1 MISAILEE
9 KIQTF
14 KDSTQKAIRFNIE
27 LLDLVEGYDSEY
39 HKFLS
44 TNMVFVDYVQL
55 DNEVPY
61 YLAFIDSIENADYLK
76 QNMKG
81 LFKPLCDLI
90 DQGKCRIRTKVQI
103 AGEYF
108 EDVLAIKSI
117 LLAYLTRKQSDEFA
131 EMAKKRLE
139 EEKAVGLDTI
149 LTKKSHYAQNNLLTR
164 SAFSENLTVVQKKL
178 LNYFIFKFQYKCKE
192 DLFGESYFTVTKQEL
207 VNCGCGSNQTAIM
220 KSLKDLMENTTMKI
234 QYNDSWSIYN
244 MFSSFQGST
253 INNEIKV
260 RFTPEMSALINKV
273 GVSRNYT
280 LLSLN
285 SINSIK
291 RYSSMRMYELCSQY
305 RNANS
310 PIIYITDD
318 DLRAM
323 LNCKDKYLDPH
334 DFKKRVLKD
343 AEKEL
348 KELSEKGVIDMCFEC
363 KEAESVKMDWQ
374 FKYKKV
380 TKWALIIKRNENF
393 EKTYISHDGKK
404 KKMDSAY
411 MVLHQIIETKL
422 SDELSKDQKEEYMA
436 FVKGLTTN
444 EIDAL
449 VHDLQIEMYFS
460 GNKNK
465 LETFEIILRKYGFRE
480 GGSIPVQ

>member
-1 MISAILEE
+1 
-9 KIQTF
+9 
-14 KDSTQKAIRFNIE
+14 
-27 LLDLVEGYDSEY
+27 
-39 HKFLS
+39 
-44 TNMVFVDYVQL
+44 
-55 DNEVPY
+55 
-61 YLAFIDSIENADYLK
+61 
-76 QNMKG
+76 
-81 LFKPLCDLI
+81 
-90 DQGKCRIRTKVQI
+90 
-103 AGEYF
+103 
-108 EDVLAIKSI
+108 
-117 LLAYLTRKQSDEFA
+117 
-131 EMAKKRLE
+131 
-139 EEKAVGLDTI
+139 
-149 LTKKSHYAQNNLLTR
+149 
-164 SAFSENLTVVQKKL
+164 
-178 LNYFIFKFQYKCKE
+178 
-192 DLFGESYFTVTKQEL
+192 
-207 VNCGCGSNQTAIM
+207 
-220 KSLKDLMENTTMKI
+220 
-234 QYNDSWSIYN
+234 
-244 MFSSFQGST
+244 
-253 INNEIKV
+253 
-260 RFTPEMSALINKV
+260 
-273 GVSRNYT
+273 
-280 LLSLN
+280 
-285 SINSIK
+285 
-291 RYSSMRMYELCSQY
+291 MRMYELCSQY

-310 PIIYITDD
+310 PIIYISDD

-480 GGSIPVQ
+480 GGSTEIQN